1 MRDFIGGGGGRSR
14 NLKELMARGKDGL
27 LRGVLG
33 TTVNT
38 KKTDNQIEK
47 WAKGLNRLF
56 TKEDIQ
62 MANKH
67 KKVLNFISHYVNAN
81 SNHDVIYTHQNG
93 SNEKEENTV
102 CEDVKP
108 SQLQVG
114 V

>member
-1 MRDFIGGGGGRSR
+1 MAGAVGGVSR

-33 TTVNT
+33 TTANT
-38 KKTDNQIEK
+38 KKTDNRIEK

-62 MANKH
+62 MGNKH
-67 KKVLNFISHYVNAN
+67 KKVLNFISHYINAN
-81 SNHDVIYTHQNG
+81 SNHGVISLYTHQNG

-102 CEDVKP
+102 CENVKP
-108 SQLQVG
+108 LQLQVG